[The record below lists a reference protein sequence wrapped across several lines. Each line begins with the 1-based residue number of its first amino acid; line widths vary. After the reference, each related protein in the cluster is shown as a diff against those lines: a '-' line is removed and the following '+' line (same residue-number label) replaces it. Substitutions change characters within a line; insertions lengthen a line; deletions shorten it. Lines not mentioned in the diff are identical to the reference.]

1 MTWDATIYI
10 VTRPLAVIAYT
21 ALIAAFIIN
30 AIVLSMI
37 GGADEDQTTNLSW
50 TLVAIAALVIASII
64 FTRASTRRAITSA
77 MPSGSRARVE
87 LGDESIRMFAENG
100 VSDMAYSTFRAIRVG
115 RHAAILQLRGAS
127 VVTAIPRTLLSDADV
142 ALLKSRI

>member
-10 VTRPLAVIAYT
+10 VTRPLAVVAYT
-21 ALIAAFIIN
+21 ALIAAFIVN

-37 GGADEDQTTNLSW
+37 GGADEEQTANLSW
-50 TLVAIAALVIASII
+50 TLVAIAALLIASII
-64 FTRASTRRAITSA
+64 FTRASTRRAITAA

-87 LGDESIRMFAENG
+87 LGDESIRLFAENG
-100 VSDMAYSTFRAIRVG
+100 VSDMAYSTFRAVRVG

-127 VVTAIPRTLLSDADV
+127 VVTAIPRSLLSDADV